1 MNNKVGAVEL
11 VSVDALRIGLFVE
24 LDIGWLSHPFPS
36 GSFKISSE
44 KQIDTIRSL
53 GLRMVRVDPSR
64 SDPVPDVMTISDDGS
79 ADSEQS
85 EIQQRELALQKERV
99 QQLAIQQ
106 NALVLCEKRFGE
118 AMRQYRKLLT
128 QIESQPEVA
137 AQHCRGLVTEFV
149 SDMLREGE
157 SAIRL
162 LSEAAGDKSSMHPVN
177 VTVVSLLLGRAV
189 GLQESELIELGQ
201 AAFLH
206 DIGKIQLPDRVRW
219 PEDNFSTTEFK
230 LYQEHVGLGVQLGQA
245 MRLPKTVLTIIAQHH
260 EFADGN
266 GFPVRLKGDAI
277 GMGAR
282 ILSLVNRYDNL
293 CNPSRPAAAMT
304 PHESLSLIF
313 AQFKARF
320 DPLVL
325 GAFIRMMGVYP
336 PGSVVQLSDDRYG
349 MVVSVN
355 ANRPLKPRVI
365 VYEPGTTKR
374 EALILDLEQASGTT
388 IRRSI
393 KPAALPGEALDFLAP
408 RQRVCYFFEQA
419 SDSQMATLE

>member
-1 MNNKVGAVEL
+1 MA
-11 VSVDALRIGLFVE
+11 
-24 LDIGWLSHPFPS
+24 
-36 GSFKISSE
+36 
-44 KQIDTIRSL
+44 T
-53 GLRMVRVDPSR
+53 
-64 SDPVPDVMTISDDGS
+64 SDDGP
-79 ADSEQS
+79 AETEQS
-85 EIQQRELALQKERV
+85 GIQQRELALQQERM
-99 QQLAIQQ
+99 QQLAVQQ

-118 AMRQYRKLLT
+118 AIRQYRKLLM

-137 AQHCRGLVTEFV
+137 AQNSRALIAEFV

-189 GLQESELIELGQ
+189 GLQESELIDLGQ

-206 DIGKIQLPDRVRW
+206 DIGKIQLPERVRW
-219 PEDNFSTTEFK
+219 PEDNFSTAEFK

-245 MRLPKTVLTIIAQHH
+245 MHLPKAVLAIIAQHH
-260 EFADGN
+260 ELADGS
-266 GFPVRLKGDAI
+266 GFPARLKGDAI
-277 GMGAR
+277 SMGAR

-365 VYEPGTTKR
+365 VHEPGTTKR
-374 EALILDLEQASGTT
+374 EALILDLEHASGIR

>member
-1 MNNKVGAVEL
+1 MSNKVGAVEL

-53 GLRMVRVDPSR
+53 GLRLVRIDPSR
-64 SDPVPDVMTISDDGS
+64 SDPAPETMATADDGS
-79 ADSEQS
+79 AATEQS
-85 EIQQRELALQKERV
+85 GIQQRELALQQERM
-99 QQLAIQQ
+99 QQLAAQQ
-106 NALVLCEKRFGE
+106 NALVLCEQRFGE
-118 AMRQYRKLLT
+118 AIRQYRKLLT
-128 QIESQPEVA
+128 QMESQPEVA
-137 AQHCRGLVTEFV
+137 AQNCRALVAEFV
-149 SDMLREGE
+149 NDMLREGE

-189 GLQESELIELGQ
+189 GLQESELIDLGQ

-206 DIGKIQLPDRVRW
+206 DIGKIQLPERVRW
-219 PEDNFSTTEFK
+219 PEDNFSTAEFK
-230 LYQEHVGLGVQLGQA
+230 LYQEHVVLGVQLGQA
-245 MRLPKTVLTIIAQHH
+245 MRLPKTVLAIIAQHH
-260 EFADGN
+260 ELADGS
-266 GFPVRLKGDAI
+266 GFPARLKGDAI
-277 GMGAR
+277 SMGAR

-374 EALILDLEQASGTT
+374 EALILDLEQASDIR

>member
-1 MNNKVGAVEL
+1 M
-11 VSVDALRIGLFVE
+11 
-24 LDIGWLSHPFPS
+24 
-36 GSFKISSE
+36 SSE

-53 GLRMVRVDPSR
+53 GLRLVRIDPSR
-64 SDPVPDVMTISDDGS
+64 SDPAPETMALSDDEP
-79 ADSEQS
+79 AVTEQN
-85 EIQQRELALQKERV
+85 EIQQRELALQQERM
-99 QQLAIQQ
+99 QQLAVQQ
-106 NALVLCEKRFGE
+106 NALALCEKRFGE
-118 AMRQYRKLLT
+118 AIRQYRKLLT

-137 AQHCRGLVTEFV
+137 AQNSRALIAEFV
-149 SDMLREGE
+149 NDMLREGE

-219 PEDNFSTTEFK
+219 PEDNFSTAEFK

-260 EFADGN
+260 ELTDGS
-266 GFPVRLKGDAI
+266 GFPARLKGDAI
-277 GMGAR
+277 SMGAR

-293 CNPSRPAAAMT
+293 CNPSRPAVAMT

-374 EALILDLEQASGTT
+374 EALILDLEQASGIS

>member
-11 VSVDALRIGLFVE
+11 ISVDALRIGLFVE

-44 KQIDTIRSL
+44 KQIDTIRGL
-53 GLRMVRVDPSR
+53 GLRTVRIDPSR
-64 SDPVPDVMTISDDGS
+64 SDPAPQTMAIPENSPVE
-79 ADSEQS
+79 AEQR
-85 EIQQRELALQKERV
+85 EMQQRELALQQERV
-99 QQLAIQQ
+99 QQLAAQQ

-118 AMRQYRKLLT
+118 AIRQYRKLLT
-128 QIESQPEVA
+128 QVESQPEVA
-137 AQHCRGLVTEFV
+137 AQNCRALVAEFV
-149 SDMLREGE
+149 NDMLREGE

-189 GLQESELIELGQ
+189 GLHESELIELGQ

-219 PEDNFSTTEFK
+219 PEDNFSTTEFR

-245 MRLPKTVLTIIAQHH
+245 MRLPKTVLAIIAQHH
-260 EFADGN
+260 ELADGS
-266 GFPVRLKGDAI
+266 GFPARLKGDAI
-277 GMGAR
+277 SVGAR

-355 ANRPLKPRVI
+355 ANRPLKPRII

-374 EALILDLEQASGTT
+374 EALILDLEQASGIS